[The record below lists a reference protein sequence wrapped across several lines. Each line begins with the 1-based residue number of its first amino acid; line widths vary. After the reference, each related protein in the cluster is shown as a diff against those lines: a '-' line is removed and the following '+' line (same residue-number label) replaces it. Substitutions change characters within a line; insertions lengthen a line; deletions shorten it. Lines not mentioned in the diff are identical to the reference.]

1 MRRWEP
7 SVQARL
13 GLATCQDRKKNDVV
27 VKNNKIIIIAVVYCI
42 NWPSRAT
49 KERETSL
56 VTVGRKCPLSSVL
69 GKAV

>member
-27 VKNNKIIIIAVVYCI
+27 VVNNNKIIIIVYCI